1 MKELASSDL
10 DSYQY
15 QDEWIEKGWV
25 DEKGSKFL
33 ESSEEGENDEYS

>member
-10 DSYQY
+10 DSYQD
-15 QDEWIEKGWV
+15 QDEWIQEYL
-25 DEKGSKFL
+25 EKGSKFL